1 MTKHDGHDDH
11 IPPTKDPV
19 SMGVA
24 ADRVRW
30 GWVFVVVAG
39 GFGIAAVAC
48 ALPLIFD
55 SRFGTWQSI
64 FASTLAAAG
73 ANVLLAA
80 VLFWIEGKIVEH
92 VRVAASASATAAVQ
106 EGTRELRENTAH
118 LAQRLDEIDD
128 QLNQRHDRQEAHRT
142 EMLAELAETPSWDV
156 LVSAMREADRL
167 KAVADREIVAPLTG
181 DIDVNAPRIRVK
193 LTVMTGINHGGSS
206 AFVDWGDAE
215 DILEMVVSA
224 GEKSAGVTWRQGES
238 AAEMLGALVDDLT
251 PNRMN
256 DVKSAVTAGVVFPSL
271 KQALEQSITVRT
283 DPGPWFKGSMLERL
297 DDEWVVT
304 DIGLESRSFGLA
316 LSLND
321 VPPAVSFLAGSRG
334 GAAPALPGP
343 PASVDVDLDFWTVA
357 VARTYRHAHTRSS
370 RRAMGP
376 LGYR

>member
-1 MTKHDGHDDH
+1 MTENDGTVPPTRDPASAGDGH
-11 IPPTKDPV
+11 V
-19 SMGVA
+19 
-24 ADRVRW
+24 ADRLRW
-30 GWVFVVVAG
+30 GVVVVVVAVG
-39 GFGIAAVAC
+39 LSAIAGAC
-48 ALPLIFD
+48 ALPLM
-55 SRFGTWQSI
+55 FGDEFGKWQAI
-64 FASTLAAAG
+64 LAGTFAAAG

-80 VLFWIEGKIVEH
+80 VLFWIERNIVQR
-92 VRVAASASATAAVQ
+92 VRVVASESATAAVE
-106 EGTRELRENTAH
+106 EGTRDLRENAAH

-181 DIDVNAPRIRVK
+181 DIDVDAPRIRVK
-193 LTVMTGINHGGSS
+193 LTVMTATNHGGGIS
-206 AFVDWGDAE
+206 FGGWGDAE

-283 DPGPWFKGSMLERL
+283 DPGPWFRGSMLERL

-304 DIGLESRSFGLA
+304 DKGLESRSFGLV

-321 VPPAVSFLAGSRG
+321 VPPAVSFLVGGTG

-343 PASVDVDLDFWTVA
+343 PAGVDVDLNFWTVA
-357 VARTYRHAHTRSS
+357 VARTYRHAHTRSN